1 LVILSGAQGWWT
13 LLGRE
18 RIKVSAL
25 RCIAKKI
32 AIAKNIAMHRN
43 LSVVGCCAI
52 RFGHLRA
59 TSSALT

>member
-1 LVILSGAQGWWT
+1 MNGQT
-13 LLGRE
+13 
-18 RIKVSAL
+18 SAL

-32 AIAKNIAMHRN
+32 AIAKNITMHRN

-52 RFGHLRA
+52 RFGHLCA